1 MGRFEVMSHPGWVVT
16 VAGDKFVY
24 HSNNDY
30 HRQLTGLGDVAGLTP
45 DDLQIDPYLRKR
57 IKDNYRRCV
66 VEKRTIQYEE
76 MFPIKSSVR
85 WWQTTLQPIFDAE
98 ENVVEIIGV
107 STDIT
112 ELKNALASFEQFI
125 YIISHDMQS
134 PISAIVGLAGMLQ
147 ERSEDNKELIELI
160 VQSAKE
166 ASEQIAGLL
175 EYSRSNTMDE
185 AGQVD
190 VNELV
195 KKIARTVEGQV
206 VYDNL
211 APCWGNEKAIRTV
224 FQNLIGNAVKYT
236 KKRELALIE
245 VGYTE
250 DAQEYIF
257 YVRDNGAG
265 FDMNYA
271 QKLFGVFQRLHST
284 EDFEG
289 TGIGLANVR
298 QFIKKHNGRTWA
310 EGEIDKGATFYFSL
324 PKI

>member
-1 MGRFEVMSHPGWVVT
+1 MGRFKVMSHPGWVVT

-134 PISAIVGLAGMLQ
+134 PIAAIVGLAGMLQ

-224 FQNLIGNAVKYT
+224 FQNLIGNAVKFNNSQPPT
-236 KKRELALIE
+236 VWLSSRVELGRVVYQVA
-245 VGYTE
+245 
-250 DAQEYIF
+250 
-257 YVRDNGAG
+257 DNGIGIDKRFAE
-265 FDMNYA
+265 
-271 QKLFGVFQRLHST
+271 KVFQPFRRLHSKKHYA
-284 EDFEG
+284 G
-289 TGIGLANVR
+289 SGLGLAITKNIVNR
-298 QFIKKHNGRTWA
+298 HG
-310 EGEIDKGATFYFSL
+310 GEISFISPNQHRGTTFTFSI
-324 PKI
+324 KSR